1 MRGQERSVNDVNTVL
16 IYVSLNAIF
25 FNLKN
30 VYVLRPHFGGE
41 EKQGRGCSG
50 LVSRLKNPS
59 L

>member
-1 MRGQERSVNDVNTVL
+1 MQF
-16 IYVSLNAIF
+16 F

-50 LVSRLKNPS
+50 LVSRLKKIPVSDPS
-59 L
+59 GRLVSQVF